1 MYFNENLIL
10 KQSLGDDEIL
20 LYKNIVLFKINYVF
34 GHLKPGCK
42 KLINF
47 VYQKSKKFHSLQDH
61 DTFFLMKEKRQ
72 IINNNIFH
80 NMELLSFFIWR
91 ISDLDNI

>member
-1 MYFNENLIL
+1 MKFYFIKILSFFVFLKLIM
-10 KQSLGDDEIL
+10 
-20 LYKNIVLFKINYVF
+20 FF
-34 GHLKPGCK
+34 GHLKTGCK

-47 VYQKSKKFHSLQDH
+47 VYQKSKNFHSLQDH

-80 NMELLSFFIWR
+80 SMELLSFFIWR
-91 ISDLDNI
+91 INDLDNI